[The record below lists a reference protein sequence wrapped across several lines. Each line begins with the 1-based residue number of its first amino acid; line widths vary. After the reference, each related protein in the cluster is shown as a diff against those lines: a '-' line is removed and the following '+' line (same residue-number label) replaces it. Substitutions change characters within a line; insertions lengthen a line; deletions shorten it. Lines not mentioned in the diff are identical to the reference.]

1 MSIHHI
7 IPATLVSL
15 LALASSAYSQ
25 SFEATVLTDRIYKGQ
40 GVIDL
45 LKNIEGNSL
54 ASYFNETGGLLLL
67 GADLNENNSGNES
80 NKSIGV
86 AIKAAQLSI
95 STTAGDFT
103 FKDFFTGTTS
113 MLRESGSSASSQYN
127 TLFGQGGSSAITGK
141 GVVDASN
148 FDDILWFENIDFKGD
163 ITSAKLSVSF
173 LETPGSKSNPTAAE
187 SFFDFSGGFEE
198 FALVSTADAVLIEE
212 KNNGMEEAPSGLKY
226 EKAGS
231 ATAAIKEALAANSP
245 PASPSEPAAPS
256 APIPSAPIPPSEP
269 ASGSSGG
276 PSSEPAP
283 ATPSEPAVPSAPIPP
298 SEPTSGSSGGSS
310 SAPVSTPPAAP
321 SPPLTALA
329 AMGALLLW
337 KKRHHLKS
345 ANA

>member
-1 MSIHHI
+1 MRLHLIF
-7 IPATLVSL
+7 PVTLASL
-15 LALASSAYSQ
+15 LVLAGTAHSQ
-25 SFEATVLTDRIYKGQ
+25 DFEATVLTDRIYKGE

-45 LKNIEGNSL
+45 LKNIKGNSL

-67 GADLNENNSGNES
+67 GSDLNESNSGNES

-113 MLRESGSSASSQYN
+113 MLRESGSSVASQYY
-127 TLFGQGGSSAITGK
+127 TLFGEGGSSSISGKDDDDKADGGK
-141 GVVDASN
+141 GKNEVKVSN

-163 ITSAKLSVSF
+163 ITSAKLSISF
-173 LETPGSKSNPTAAE
+173 LETPGSKPTAAE

-198 FALVSTADAVLIEE
+198 FALISTADAVLVDEE
-212 KNNGMEEAPSGLKY
+212 NDGMEDAPSGLKY
-226 EKAGS
+226 EKVGS
-231 ATAAIKEALAANSP
+231 ATAAIKEALAANP
-245 PASPSEPAAPS
+245 PQ
-256 APIPSAPIPPSEP
+256 
-269 ASGSSGG
+269 
-276 PSSEPAP
+276 
-283 ATPSEPAVPSAPIPP
+283 ATPSEPAVPSAPIP
-298 SEPTSGSSGGSS
+298 SGEPTSGSSGGSS

-345 ANA
+345 ARA